1 MFNLD
6 QFLEIAFL
14 MMLQLVFMFQTN
26 GGYNE

>member
-14 MMLQLVFMFQTN
+14 NMFQLVFMFQTD
-26 GGYNE
+26 GEYNQ